1 MKNKLISVLTPALLS
16 LLIFTSPVIAIE
28 VAPRISDREI
38 VERLTR
44 VEEGIKGLQHQIADF
59 KDSTNKQITEVKDG
73 QKTLEGRIGGL
84 GGRIDNLIYAVLG
97 CFVALIGIVIWDRRT
112 ALSPAI
118 RKNKELED
126 REDKLE
132 KALKEYAFK
141 EPRLAEILRNVG
153 IM

>member
-1 MKNKLISVLTPALLS
+1 MIKILLS
-16 LLIFTSPVIAIE
+16 VAVFIILSSDVFAIE
-28 VAPRISDREI
+28 VAPKISDREI

-44 VEEGIKGLQHQIADF
+44 VEEGIKALQQQIADL
-59 KDSTNKQITEVKDG
+59 KDSTNKQISDLKDG
-73 QKTLEGRIGGL
+73 QKALEGRM
-84 GGRIDNLIYAVLG
+84 DTLIYAVLG
-97 CFVALIGIVIWDRRT
+97 CFVALMGSFAALMGFVIWDRRT
-112 ALSPAI
+112 AISPAI
-118 RKNKELED
+118 RKNKELEE